1 MIMFFHRFFL
11 FVALYSVLVEGD
23 YTIEEGCSIINK
35 ALAQLAINDAFKL
48 AQSESRNLVPR

>member
-11 FVALYSVLVEGD
+11 FVALYSVLVEGG
-23 YTIEEGCSIINK
+23 YTIEGCSIINK